1 MTDVEVVK
9 SSKLLGVIISD
20 TMNWAEQCNKVA
32 NKLRSVTD
40 MFTVLQEKVTE
51 TILKQVYYAYAQ
63 SQILYSIIIGVDLLI

>member
-20 TMNWAEQCNKVA
+20 LMNWAEQCNKVA
-32 NKLRSVTD
+32 NKLSSVTN
-40 MFTVLQEKVTE
+40 MFTVLQEKVAE